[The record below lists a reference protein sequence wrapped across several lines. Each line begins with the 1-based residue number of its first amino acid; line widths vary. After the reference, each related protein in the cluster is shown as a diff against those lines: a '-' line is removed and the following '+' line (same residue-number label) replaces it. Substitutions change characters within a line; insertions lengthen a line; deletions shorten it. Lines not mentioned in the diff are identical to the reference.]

1 MFNEA
6 SGVGVK
12 TDYFQVYEMNQKAFS
27 KKKILLTKLKTS
39 RYAETDAKI
48 LSLTFNMAAV
58 FSDLWQ
64 LAVKCELMKICL
76 LFMRML
82 PS

>member
-48 LSLTFNMAAV
+48 L
-58 FSDLWQ
+58 
-64 LAVKCELMKICL
+64 I
-76 LFMRML
+76 
-82 PS
+82 

>member
-27 KKKILLTKLKTS
+27 KKKNS
-39 RYAETDAKI
+39 TDKI
-48 LSLTFNMAAV
+48 ENF
-58 FSDLWQ
+58 
-64 LAVKCELMKICL
+64 
-76 LFMRML
+76 
-82 PS
+82 